1 MPELWVPGATGPSL
15 EDFVARIHRKIEE
28 FAARRGWESAVV
40 QVTLHDGTT
49 FSLYSLSAEPGYG
62 LVTLCPYPEDEQR
75 AWPKAPHEEAVPPEE
90 LMVPIGSIMR
100 ITLGQPEEQ
109 TRFGFTLPSA

>member
-15 EDFVARIHRKIEE
+15 EDFVKRIHRTIEE
-28 FAARRGWESAVV
+28 FAAQRGWDSAVV

-49 FSLYSLSAEPGYG
+49 FSLYSMSPEPGYG
-62 LVTLCPYPEDEQR
+62 LVTLCPYPEDEQQP
-75 AWPKAPHEEAVPPEE
+75 WPRRDEEEPVPPDG
-90 LMVPIGSIMR
+90 LIVPIGSIMR
-100 ITLGQPEEQ
+100 ITLGQPEER